1 MTDANL
7 EDPKGEKK
15 EEEPEKPRSVD
26 AVPGQSSAQGT
37 ADEVAGWSVSDIDK
51 WEEEL
56 EKPRSSVTETGSRQA
71 LSRGDT
77 FTGWAGFKSE
87 KREGEPEKPGSSVTE
102 AGQGRALNTADKV
115 TGWAGF
121 KSEKKEGEPEKP
133 RSSITEAGQS
143 NAKST
148 TAEVSG
154 KPVPKGEKKEEEPGK
169 LRSSVTEPV
178 QSSPLGTAETASL
191 PGLKGEKTEGKPEK
205 SSSFVMEPGLASAQ
219 DTAEGAGK
227 PVPKGEKKEEEPG
240 KPRSSIME
248 VGQSNAQGTPE
259 TARVPGPK
267 GEKPEGDPEQPR
279 DSIIEPGPEC
289 TQSAALKAGGE
300 ESSAENGEEQPEPLG
315 YSILEPPPEPPK
327 DFAKF
332 DLRLP
337 ASANAAATANNPNG
351 QAAAPLPPAQ
361 QAPIEPVQKSAPNP
375 IRVYILAG
383 VGMGLLF
390 GCIIAFFSW
399 RMSSPEGQYDL
410 GPVTSSGAGLRGH
423 LYTRW
428 DKKLEYRLS
437 FGPSAPEQQA
447 GFALAVAHSPRPLSI
462 DIHLQD
468 AQGFVLCS
476 REVVLKYDGSAAPGA
491 PGAPNPDAAGGKADA
506 ANLPGNEPAHG
517 MQDLLAAQ
525 EAERELGKEVF
536 KNEIGPD
543 GLITGI
549 NAQGEIPCAEK
560 VYANASSWSFTTN
573 FPSLAEQDELGK
585 HQEVAQASEEH
596 PSAKAGSHK
605 KAAAIPPPVLL
616 PFSIEGDDAIVD
628 FDLSSGVIETRD
640 NKTFFVGKAIGISL
654 DSRWLEF
661 PVSIHY
667 KCDQTSMCVLTHA
680 GAGALRAR
688 LKR

>member
-7 EDPKGEKK
+7 QDPKGEKK
-15 EEEPEKPRSVD
+15 EEEPEKPRSSTMES
-26 AVPGQSSAQGT
+26 GQSSAQG
-37 ADEVAGWSVSDIDK
+37 ADAFAGWS
-51 WEEEL
+51 
-56 EKPRSSVTETGSRQA
+56 
-71 LSRGDT
+71 
-77 FTGWAGFKSE
+77 GFKSE
-87 KREGEPEKPGSSVTE
+87 KSEGEPEKPRSFVTE
-102 AGQGRALNTADKV
+102 AGPLRALSTGDEFA
-115 TGWAGF
+115 GWAGF
-121 KSEKKEGEPEKP
+121 KSEKKEGELETPRSSVTEAGLASAQGTDEFAGWAGFKSEKREWEPEKP
-133 RSSITEAGQS
+133 RSSVTEAGPASVQDTDEF
-143 NAKST
+143 A
-148 TAEVSG
+148 G
-154 KPVPKGEKKEEEPGK
+154 KPAPKGEKKEEEPEK
-169 LRSSVTEPV
+169 PRSSILEAG
-178 QSSPLGTAETASL
+178 QSNTRTAETASL
-191 PGLKGEKTEGKPEK
+191 PGLKGENP
-205 SSSFVMEPGLASAQ
+205 
-219 DTAEGAGK
+219 
-227 PVPKGEKKEEEPG
+227 
-240 KPRSSIME
+240 
-248 VGQSNAQGTPE
+248 
-259 TARVPGPK
+259 
-267 GEKPEGDPEQPR
+267 
-279 DSIIEPGPEC
+279 
-289 TQSAALKAGGE
+289 GE
-300 ESSAENGEEQPEPLG
+300 ESERRHYSIVEPSLESAQGAATKAGVEESSDENGEEQPEPLG
-315 YSILEPPPEPPK
+315 YSVIEPPPEPPQ

-337 ASANAAATANNPNG
+337 ASAST
-351 QAAAPLPPAQ
+351 AAPGKNPTGA
-361 QAPIEPVQKSAPNP
+361 APIEPVQKSAPNP
-375 IRVYILAG
+375 IRVYILAC

-390 GCIIAFFSW
+390 GCIIAFFYS
-399 RMSSPEGQYDL
+399 RMSSQEGQYDL

-462 DIHLQD
+462 SIHLQD

-476 REVVLKYDGSAAPGA
+476 REVVLKYDGSEAAA
-491 PGAPNPDAAGGKADA
+491 PGAPNPDATGGKADA
-506 ANLPGNEPAHG
+506 ANLSGAEPTHG

-543 GLITGI
+543 GQITGI

-573 FPSLAEQDELGK
+573 FLSLAEQEELGK
-585 HQEVAQASEEH
+585 HQEVTQASEER
-596 PSAKAGSHK
+596 PSAKAGSRK
-605 KAAAIPPPVLL
+605 KAAAVPAPVLL

-640 NKTFFVGKAIGISL
+640 NKTFLVGKAIGISL

-667 KCDQTSMCVLTHA
+667 KCDQTSICVLTHA

>member
-7 EDPKGEKK
+7 QDPKGEKK
-15 EEEPEKPRSVD
+15 EEEPEKPRSSTMES
-26 AVPGQSSAQGT
+26 GQSSAQG
-37 ADEVAGWSVSDIDK
+37 ADAFAGWS
-51 WEEEL
+51 
-56 EKPRSSVTETGSRQA
+56 
-71 LSRGDT
+71 
-77 FTGWAGFKSE
+77 GFKSE
-87 KREGEPEKPGSSVTE
+87 KSEGEPEKPRSFVTE
-102 AGQGRALNTADKV
+102 AGPLRALSTGDEFA
-115 TGWAGF
+115 GWAGF
-121 KSEKKEGEPEKP
+121 KSEKKEGELETPRSSVTEAGQASAQGTDEFAGWAGFKSEKREWEPEKP
-133 RSSITEAGQS
+133 RSSVTEAGPASVQDTDEF
-143 NAKST
+143 A
-148 TAEVSG
+148 G
-154 KPVPKGEKKEEEPGK
+154 KPAPKGEKKEEEPEK
-169 LRSSVTEPV
+169 PRSSILEAG
-178 QSSPLGTAETASL
+178 QSNTRTAETASL
-191 PGLKGEKTEGKPEK
+191 PGLKGENP
-205 SSSFVMEPGLASAQ
+205 
-219 DTAEGAGK
+219 
-227 PVPKGEKKEEEPG
+227 
-240 KPRSSIME
+240 
-248 VGQSNAQGTPE
+248 
-259 TARVPGPK
+259 
-267 GEKPEGDPEQPR
+267 
-279 DSIIEPGPEC
+279 
-289 TQSAALKAGGE
+289 GE
-300 ESSAENGEEQPEPLG
+300 ESERRHYSIVEPSLESAQGAATKAGVEESSDENGEEQPEPLG
-315 YSILEPPPEPPK
+315 YSVIEPPPEPPQ

-337 ASANAAATANNPNG
+337 ASASTAAPGKNPTG
-351 QAAAPLPPAQ
+351 APAAPLLPAYS
-361 QAPIEPVQKSAPNP
+361 APIEPVQKSAPNP
-375 IRVYILAG
+375 IRVYILAC

-390 GCIIAFFSW
+390 GCIIAFFYS
-399 RMSSPEGQYDL
+399 RMSSQEGQYDL

-462 DIHLQD
+462 SIHLQD

-476 REVVLKYDGSAAPGA
+476 REVVLKYDGSEAAA
-491 PGAPNPDAAGGKADA
+491 PGAPNPDATGGKADA
-506 ANLPGNEPAHG
+506 ANLSGAEPTHG

-543 GLITGI
+543 GQITGI

-573 FPSLAEQDELGK
+573 FLSLAEQEELGK
-585 HQEVAQASEEH
+585 HQEVTQASEER
-596 PSAKAGSHK
+596 PSAKAGSRK
-605 KAAAIPPPVLL
+605 KAAAVPAPVLL

-640 NKTFFVGKAIGISL
+640 NKTFLVGKAIGISL

-667 KCDQTSMCVLTHA
+667 KCDQTSICVLTHA